1 LTQKQTIKNLIETIC
16 ISKNLRVTKY
26 SFKYDFKGSWK
37 YLKLLA
43 TTGTHSREIQ
53 YILESQDLTQK
64 QRDQMN
70 KKLETL
76 KEEEADL
83 KTKIMDLLKEADSLS
98 LESFKSQNIRSVFI
112 SFSDIQSVKLF
123 MEGINVLKVFSNLFI

>member
-1 LTQKQTIKNLIETIC
+1 
-16 ISKNLRVTKY
+16 
-26 SFKYDFKGSWK
+26 
-37 YLKLLA
+37 
-43 TTGTHSREIQ
+43 
-53 YILESQDLTQK
+53 
-64 QRDQMN
+64 MN